1 MSMIK
6 KDGGTYARATVNYN
20 TTPEY
25 KRQMWLEIVE
35 AAKVVIARGGGHIR
49 FVPPID
55 DSERLWRERNKKE
68 QKWLRDMR

>member
-6 KDGGTYARATVNYN
+6 KDGGTYARET
-20 TTPEY
+20 EY
-25 KRQMWLEIVE
+25 YGTSPYWKKRMWLEIVE
-35 AAKVVIARGGGHIR
+35 AAKVVIAKGGGHIR